1 MFNIDNTTQ
10 NIEKIKIKK
19 IKLKR
24 KKKRENNNVIPVSK
38 KKI

>member
-1 MFNIDNTTQ
+1 MFNIDNTTRD
-10 NIEKIKIKK
+10 IEKIEIKK